1 MAVYDNIKGIE
12 EEIIKCM
19 KCGNCQ
25 AVCPVYKETLSES
38 GVARGKIQ
46 LAAKILKGEAKYTPE
61 LYKKFDLCLQCQA
74 CSANCPCGVKAHK
87 IIMAA
92 RAELA
97 RQNMLPFAKKAAFN
111 ILKKPGLFDFGLRLG
126 STFQG
131 LAFRKN
137 ASGMSPRFPIGLEMR
152 RVVPA
157 LADKPLRSEL
167 PEVNKAPN
175 SRKKVAFFTGCV
187 TNYIYTSVGKA
198 VVDVLN
204 HNGVDVIIPKEQH
217 CCGAPA
223 IINGDIETGKAMAKS
238 HVDIFSKY
246 DVDAIITVCGTCG
259 GTFEQKYV
267 ELLADDPV
275 YEAKARAVARKI
287 RDISEYLVDDLKVNF
302 AKLGSVPISFTY
314 HEPCH
319 IGRGMGLTRQ
329 PLEMLTK
336 IPGITYKPMK
346 QPNRCCGGAGSFSLT
361 NYDVSYQILKKKM
374 ADIQGTNTNVV
385 VTGCGS
391 CRMQLEDG
399 LAQEKMPHK
408 VMHVIEVVQMAYQN
422 AKEKPAA
429 TANKE
434 QTKASQKS
442 GKTKKAS

>member
-1 MAVYDNIKGIE
+1 MAIYDNIKGIE

-25 AVCPVYKETLSES
+25 AVCPVYKETLAES

-46 LAAKILKGEAKYTPE
+46 LAARIAKGIVKPTPE

-74 CSANCPCGVKAHK
+74 CSANCPCGVEAHK
-87 IIMAA
+87 IILAA

-97 RQNMLPFAKKAAFN
+97 RNNMLPFAKKAAFSM
-111 ILKKPGLFDFGLRLG
+111 LKKPGLFDFGLRLG

-152 RVVPA
+152 RVIPA
-157 LADKPLRSEL
+157 LAPQSLRSVL
-167 PEVNKAPN
+167 PEVNKAAN

-187 TNYIYTSVGKA
+187 TNYIYTNVGKA
-198 VVDVLN
+198 VVEVLN
-204 HNGVDVIIPKEQH
+204 RNGVDVIIPKEQH

-223 IINGDIETGKAMAKS
+223 TINGDIETGKAMAKS
-238 HVDIFSKY
+238 HVDIFSKL

-259 GTFEQKYV
+259 GTFEHKYA

-275 YEAKARAVARKI
+275 YLEKAKAVGAKI
-287 RDISEYLVDDLKVNF
+287 RDISEYLVDDLKIDF
-302 AKLGSVPISFTY
+302 RKLGKVDITFTY

-329 PLEMLTK
+329 PLELLTN
-336 IPGITYKPMK
+336 IPGITYKPMQ

-361 NYDVSYQILKKKM
+361 NYPVSYQILKKKVN
-374 ADIQGTNTNVV
+374 DIQGTDSSVV

-391 CRMQLEDG
+391 CRMQIEDG

-408 VMHVIEVVQMAYQN
+408 VMHVIEVVQKAYQ
-422 AKEKPAA
+422 
-429 TANKE
+429 
-434 QTKASQKS
+434 ASK
-442 GKTKKAS
+442 

>member
-1 MAVYDNIKGIE
+1 MAIYDNMQAME

-25 AVCPVYKETLSES
+25 AVCPVYKEVSTES

-46 LAAKILKGEAKYTPE
+46 LAAKILRGEAKYTPE

-92 RAELA
+92 RAELT
-97 RQNMLPFAKKAAFN
+97 RQDMLPFAKKAAFN
-111 ILKKPGLFDFGLRLG
+111 VLRRPALFDFGLRLG
-126 STFQG
+126 STFQS
-131 LAFRKN
+131 LAFKKN
-137 ASGMSPRFPIGLEMR
+137 DTGMSPRFPIGLEMR
-152 RVVPA
+152 RVIPA

-167 PEVNKAPN
+167 PEVNAVANAK
-175 SRKKVAFFTGCV
+175 RKVAFFTGCV
-187 TNYIYTSVGKA
+187 TNYIYTNVGKA
-198 VVDVLN
+198 VVEVLN

-223 IINGDIETGKAMAKS
+223 TINGDIETGKAMAKS
-238 HVDIFSKY
+238 HVDIFSKL
-246 DVDAIITVCGTCG
+246 DVEAIITVCGTCG
-259 GTFEQKYV
+259 GTFEQKYL

-275 YEAKARAVARKI
+275 YAEKAKVVASKI
-287 RDISEYLVDDLKVNF
+287 RDIAEYLVDELQVDF
-302 AKLGSVPISFTY
+302 SQLGNVPITFTY

-319 IGRGMGLTRQ
+319 IGRGMGITRQ

-336 IPGITYKPMK
+336 LPGITYKPMS

-361 NYDVSYQILKKKM
+361 NYDVSYGILQKKI
-374 ADIQGTNTNVV
+374 ADIQSTNANVV

-399 LAQEKMPHK
+399 LAQGKLPHK
-408 VMHVIEVVQMAYQN
+408 VMHVIEVVQQAYRN
-422 AKEKPAA
+422 AK
-429 TANKE
+429 
-434 QTKASQKS
+434 
-442 GKTKKAS
+442 

>member
-1 MAVYDNIKGIE
+1 MAIYDNMKHIE
-12 EEIIKCM
+12 EELIKCM

-46 LAAKILKGEAKYTPE
+46 LAAKILKREAKYTPE

-74 CSANCPCGVKAHK
+74 CTANCPCGVKAHK
-87 IIMAA
+87 IILAG

-97 RQNMLPFAKKAAFN
+97 RQQMLPFAKKAAFN
-111 ILKKPGLFDFGLRLG
+111 VLKSPKLFDFGLRMG
-126 STFQG
+126 SAFQG
-131 LAFRKN
+131 LAFKRSG
-137 ASGMSPRFPIGLEMR
+137 SGMSPRFPIGLEMR
-152 RVVPA
+152 RVMPP
-157 LADKPLRSEL
+157 LADKPLRSWL

-187 TNYIYTSVGKA
+187 TNYIYTSVGQA

-204 HNGVDVIIPKEQH
+204 RNGVDVIIPKEQH

-223 IINGDIETGKAMAKS
+223 LINGDVETGKAMARS
-238 HVDIFSKY
+238 HVDIFSEH

-259 GTFEQKYV
+259 GSFEQKYV

-275 YEAKARAVARKI
+275 YAAKAKAIAKKV

-302 AKLGSVPISFTY
+302 AKLGNVPMTFTY

-336 IPGITYKPMK
+336 IPGINYKPMK

-361 NYDVSYQILKKKM
+361 NYPVSYQILKKKVD
-374 ADIQGTNTNVV
+374 DIQGTNSTVV

-408 VMHVIEVVQMAYQN
+408 VMHVIEVVLMAYQKN
-422 AKEKPAA
+422 RDFRHL
-429 TANKE
+429 TVN
-434 QTKASQKS
+434 
-442 GKTKKAS
+442 

>member
-1 MAVYDNIKGIE
+1 MAIYDNIKGIE

-25 AVCPVYKETLSES
+25 AVCPVYKETLAES

-46 LAAKILKGEAKYTPE
+46 LAARIAKGVVKPTPE

-74 CSANCPCGVKAHK
+74 CSANCPCGVEAHK
-87 IIMAA
+87 IILAA

-97 RQNMLPFAKKAAFN
+97 RNNMLPFAKKAAFGM
-111 ILKKPGLFDFGLRLG
+111 LKKPGLFNFGLRLG

-137 ASGMSPRFPIGLEMR
+137 ASGMSPRFPIGLELR
-152 RVVPA
+152 RVIPS
-157 LADKPLRSEL
+157 LAPQPLRSVL
-167 PEVNKAPN
+167 PEVNKAAN

-187 TNYIYTSVGKA
+187 TNYIYTNVGKA
-198 VVDVLN
+198 VVEVLN
-204 HNGVDVIIPKEQH
+204 RNGVDVIIPKEQH

-223 IINGDIETGKAMAKS
+223 AINGDIETGKAMAKS
-238 HVDIFSKY
+238 HVDIFSKL
-246 DVDAIITVCGTCG
+246 DVEAIITVCGTCG
-259 GTFEQKYV
+259 GTFEHKYA

-275 YEAKARAVARKI
+275 YLEKAKAVGAKI
-287 RDISEYLVDDLKVNF
+287 RDISEYLVDDLKVDF
-302 AKLGSVPISFTY
+302 SKLGKVDMTFTY

-329 PLEMLTK
+329 PLEMLNN
-336 IPGITYKPMK
+336 IPGITYKPMQ

-361 NYDVSYQILKKKM
+361 NYPISYQILKKKVN
-374 ADIQGTNTNVV
+374 DIQGTNSSVV

-391 CRMQLEDG
+391 CRMQIEDG
-399 LAQEKMPHK
+399 LAQEKLPHK
-408 VMHVIEVVQMAYQN
+408 VMHVIEVVQKAYQN
-422 AKEKPAA
+422 
-429 TANKE
+429 
-434 QTKASQKS
+434 S
-442 GKTKKAS
+442 

>member
-1 MAVYDNIKGIE
+1 MASYDNIKEIE

-25 AVCPVYKETLSES
+25 AVCPVYKEILSES

-46 LAAKILKGEAKYTPE
+46 LAASILKGQARFSHA

-97 RQNMLPFAKKAAFN
+97 RQKLMPFVKKAAFDV
-111 ILKKPGLFDFGLRLG
+111 IKKPALFDFGLRLG

-137 ASGMSPRFPIGLEMR
+137 ATGMSPRFPLGLAMR
-152 RVVPA
+152 RVVPT
-157 LADKPLRSEL
+157 LASRPLRSEL
-167 PEVNKAPN
+167 PEINKAAN
-175 SRKKVAFFTGCV
+175 SRRKVAFFTGCV
-187 TNYIYTSVGKA
+187 TNYIYTNVGKA

-204 HNGVDVIIPKEQH
+204 RNDVDVIIPKEQH

-223 IINGDIETGKAMAKS
+223 AINGDIETGKAMAKS
-238 HVDIFSKY
+238 HVDLFSKL
-246 DVDAIITVCGTCG
+246 DVEAIITVCGTCG
-259 GTFEQKYV
+259 GTFEEKYV
-267 ELLADDPV
+267 ELLAADPV
-275 YEAKARAVARKI
+275 YAAKAKAVAEKI
-287 RDISEYLVDDLKVNF
+287 RDISEYLVDDLKVDF
-302 AKLGSVPISFTY
+302 TKLGKVDMTFTY

-336 IPGITYKPMK
+336 LPGITYKAMRE
-346 QPNRCCGGAGSFSLT
+346 PNRCCGGAGSFSLT
-361 NYDVSYQILKKKM
+361 NYPVSYQILKKKL
-374 ADIQGTNTNVV
+374 ADVQGTASSVV

-391 CRMQLEDG
+391 CRMQIEDG
-399 LAQEKMPHK
+399 LAQENMPHK
-408 VMHVIEVVQMAYQN
+408 VMHVIEVVQQAYQN
-422 AKEKPAA
+422 
-429 TANKE
+429 
-434 QTKASQKS
+434 
-442 GKTKKAS
+442 GR

>member
-1 MAVYDNIKGIE
+1 MAIYDNIKEIE

-25 AVCPVYKETLSES
+25 AVCPVYKEILSES

-46 LAAKILKGEAKYTPE
+46 LAAKILKGQARFSHE

-97 RQNMLPFAKKAAFN
+97 RQNVMPFAKKAAFSV
-111 ILKKPGLFDFGLRLG
+111 IKKPALFDFGLRLG
-126 STFQG
+126 STIQG

-137 ASGMSPRFPIGLEMR
+137 ATGMSPRFPIGLEMR
-152 RVVPA
+152 RVIPS
-157 LADKPLRSEL
+157 LASRPLRSEL
-167 PEVNKAPN
+167 PEENKAPN
-175 SRKKVAFFTGCV
+175 SQRKVAFFTGCV
-187 TNYIYTSVGKA
+187 TNYIYTNVGKA

-204 HNGVDVIIPKEQH
+204 RNGVDVIIPKEQH

-223 IINGDIETGKAMAKS
+223 AINGDIETGKAMAKS
-238 HVDIFSKY
+238 HVDLFSKL
-246 DVDAIITVCGTCG
+246 DVEAIITVCGTCG

-267 ELLADDPV
+267 EMLADDPV
-275 YEAKARAVARKI
+275 YATKAKAVAVKI
-287 RDISEYLVDDLKVNF
+287 RDISEYLVDELKIDF
-302 AKLGSVPISFTY
+302 SKLGKVDMTFTY

-336 IPGITYKPMK
+336 IPGITYKAMRE
-346 QPNRCCGGAGSFSLT
+346 PNRCCGGAGSFSLT
-361 NYDVSYQILKKKM
+361 NYPVSFQILKKKL
-374 ADIQGTNTNVV
+374 ADIKGTASSVV

-391 CRMQLEDG
+391 CRMQIEDG
-399 LAQEKMPHK
+399 LIQEKMPHN
-408 VMHVIEVVQMAYQN
+408 VMHVIEVLQRAYQN
-422 AKEKPAA
+422 
-429 TANKE
+429 
-434 QTKASQKS
+434 
-442 GKTKKAS
+442 GK